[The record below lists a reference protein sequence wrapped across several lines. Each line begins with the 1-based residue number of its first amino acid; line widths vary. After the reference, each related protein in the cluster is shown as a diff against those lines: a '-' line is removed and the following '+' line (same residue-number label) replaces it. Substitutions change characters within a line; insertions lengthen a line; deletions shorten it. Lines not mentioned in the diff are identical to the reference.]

1 MRDLKNALLISRA
14 WCQCTVPIMWTKPS
28 FSAKDPKTIT
38 DMIKVLRSSNSSFH
52 YARFIRRLNFGPLHG
67 TLQDA
72 QLVEFAVCSRLERL
86 VLTGSRYIGSRTLG
100 KVLGQ
105 MKDLVAVD
113 LSGVTT
119 TNDGV
124 LRTIGTTCTKLQGI
138 NLTGCRQI
146 TDEGIISLA
155 EQVKYLR
162 RVSVI
167 RIREIHIG

>member
-1 MRDLKNALLISRA
+1 
-14 WCQCTVPIMWTKPS
+14 VPIIWTKPS
-28 FSAKDPKTIT
+28 FSAKDPKAIT
-38 DMIKVLRSSNSSFH
+38 DAIKVLRSPNSTFQ
-52 YARFIRRLNFGPLHG
+52 YARFVRRLNFGPLHG

-146 TDEGIISLA
+146 TDEGVIALA
-155 EQVKYLR
+155 EQVKHLR
-162 RVSVI
+162 RVSLINSQNYV
-167 RIREIHIG
+167 RLNKLPRSKLPNAPS